1 MSLST
6 EESIRTPS
14 PSPPRNRAAS
24 SVNGDSPNDSGVEGL
39 SSKES
44 TPGRARHRK
53 QVNDEEAEAKTA
65 DASEDVLPKKQP
77 NVKPVTE
84 NPFDTERG
92 RALFAAMDKLQGLK
106 CGKELEIPNL
116 IVVGGQSSGK
126 SSLLQSLTGI
136 PFPVGATCCTRF
148 PTRITS
154 KRTSLGSKDSFRIT
168 IEPAEVTIEGLVR
181 APETIRKYE
190 CVGDT
195 FTADVFVKAANEV
208 SSKYMGIRQGKDEDS
223 NNFAAEVLKV
233 ELSGPNRPHFSI
245 LDLPGHFNSTYD
257 VNKSDQAIIEDMI
270 VKYMQKTE
278 NTVICVLDAS
288 NDLAHQPIL
297 ELAHEHI
304 QDKERI
310 VGVFTKCDR
319 LSNNLAEARH
329 AVSIAQGEDLST
341 YDPRFM
347 RDGWFI
353 VRNRSDQDPAG
364 IDLNVA
370 EKTLFRTAPWS
381 KIPETRRG
389 SAALKVHLGAILNR
403 KIESG
408 FPVIRDEI
416 SGRLHAKQAEKDIL
430 GEPRDSH
437 DSMLNYASTIARS
450 YESKAMLAL
459 DHPGRLK
466 IPSMELR
473 QEVRRLNE
481 EFDRFMRAKGATW
494 DFQDYDVNPR
504 AKLAE
509 LNFTDGNPQA
519 RPHASPRKGSPGFDE
534 SFAHY
539 TKMQSSEDLLRQIEE
554 QLVGFQ
560 ANQLPG
566 IVNPDIFP
574 AMYQL
579 QVAKWLEIARI
590 HLSRVKDTTATCIV
604 TILESVCPAT
614 GGTERLFTGLRGLLE
629 QSFHSANAQTD
640 ERCLIQCEQETK
652 CTILQTTDPKF
663 EEDIIGWRRVRF
675 QQALL
680 AATHHKGPSATEAL
694 AKCFDLAHPSLKK
707 NMVNEVHDV
716 LKVYYKISLETFIRT
731 ITNMVETYVSGVD
744 GPVRALRPECIMQL
758 SKQDIERLAGE
769 DPSTLRKRRVLKEEI
784 EELTRALDIV
794 EYARRHTESLL

>member
-1 MSLST
+1 
-6 EESIRTPS
+6 
-14 PSPPRNRAAS
+14 
-24 SVNGDSPNDSGVEGL
+24 
-39 SSKES
+39 
-44 TPGRARHRK
+44 
-53 QVNDEEAEAKTA
+53 
-65 DASEDVLPKKQP
+65 
-77 NVKPVTE
+77 
-84 NPFDTERG
+84 
-92 RALFAAMDKLQGLK
+92 MDKLQGLK

-116 IVVGGQSSGK
+116 IIVGGQSSGK

-136 PFPVGATCCTRF
+136 PFLVGATCCTRF

-168 IEPAEVTIEGLVR
+168 IEPAEVTIDGLER

-190 CVGDT
+190 RVGDT
-195 FTADVFVKAANEV
+195 FTAAVFVEAANEV
-208 SSKYMGIRQGKDEDS
+208 STEYMGIRQGKDADS
-223 NNFAAEVLKV
+223 NNFAAELLKV
-233 ELSGPNRPHFSI
+233 ELSGPNRPYFSI

-297 ELAHEHI
+297 ELAHDHI
-304 QDKERI
+304 HDKERI
-310 VGVFTKCDR
+310 LGVFTKCDR
-319 LSNNLAEARH
+319 LNNNLAEARH
-329 AVSIAQGEDLST
+329 AVSIAQGVDLST
-341 YDPRFM
+341 HDPRFM
-347 RDGWFI
+347 QDGWFI
-353 VRNRSDQDPAG
+353 VRNCSDQDPAE

-370 EKTLFRTAPWS
+370 EKKLFRTAPWNA
-381 KIPETRRG
+381 IPEERRG
-389 SAALKVHLGAILNR
+389 SAALKVHVGAILNR
-403 KIESG
+403 KIEAG

-416 SGRLHAKQAEKDIL
+416 GRRLHAKQVERDIL

-437 DSMLNYASTIARS
+437 DAMLNYASTVARS
-450 YESKAMLAL
+450 YENKAIKAL
-459 DHPGRLK
+459 ERPGRLK
-466 IPSMELR
+466 VPTMELR

-509 LNFTDGNPQA
+509 LSFTDGSSQYRPQ
-519 RPHASPRKGSPGFDE
+519 PSPQKESPAFDAA
-534 SFAHY
+534 FAHY
-539 TKMQSSEDLLRQIEE
+539 SKMKSSDDLLRQIEE

-579 QVAKWLEIARI
+579 QVAKWLDIAHI
-590 HLSRVKDTTATCIV
+590 HLSRVKDTAATCIV
-604 TILESVCPAT
+604 TMLESVCPPT

-629 QSFHSANAQTD
+629 ESFHTANASTD

-652 CTILQTTDPKF
+652 CAILQTTDPKF

-675 QQALL
+675 HQSLL
-680 AATHHKGPSATEAL
+680 AAMTHKGSSAPEAL

-731 ITNMVETYVSGVD
+731 ITNMVETYVSGD
-744 GPVRALRPECIMQL
+744 EGPVKALRPDRIMKL
-758 SKQDIERLAGE
+758 SKQEIERLAGE
-769 DPSTLRKRRVLKEEI
+769 DPSTLRKRRILKEEI

-794 EYARRHTESLL
+794 ELARRQSEGLM